1 MILRDGQLPVFFG
14 GRGVISKR
22 IPAKQKPAG
31 KKWCARRGIEGKNEG
46 SNFYYPGPVFEI
58 LEIAAQPEGEK

>member
-1 MILRDGQLPVFFG
+1 MILREGQLLSW

-31 KKWCARRGIEGKNEG
+31 KNGVQGEALGEKNEG

-58 LEIAAQPEGEK
+58 LKIFAQPKGEK